1 NMARTNKCASPL
13 ILAIACCVWPLQA
26 ACQAQP
32 KAAITIK
39 LATPLPRGSAHY
51 QVLEAMGQKWRDA
64 SGGTVALTIYGDG
77 TQGGEGQTV
86 PRMRIGEIEAAP
98 LGASGLSEIEPS
110 VGALEKLPMVYRS
123 LDEMEYVRAHMR
135 GEIEKRLDAK
145 GFVVLFWADSGWINI
160 FSRQP
165 AIHPDEF
172 KQTKVCVGATDHEE
186 FEIAKGLGFP
196 PVALEWSNVLTS
208 LHSGMVDTITT
219 APFLALAGQYDTV
232 AKNMLDIPWVP
243 LVGGTVITT
252 KAWNSIPP
260 QYRDAFRQAA
270 IEAGQQ
276 LQARGR
282 QQSLEAVEVMKK
294 RGLQVHPVSP
304 ELLDEWQKFAQTVY
318 PRMRDKMVPADMFDE
333 VLRLLQEYRSTR
345 GRAKS

>member
-1 NMARTNKCASPL
+1 MTPSNKCAWL
-13 ILAIACCVWPLQA
+13 LVLAMACCVWPSQA
-26 ACQAQP
+26 VCQAKP
-32 KAAITIK
+32 KPAITIK

-77 TQGGEGQTV
+77 TQGGEAETV
-86 PRMRIGEIEAAP
+86 QRMRIGQIQAAT
-98 LGASGLSEIEPS
+98 LAASGLSEIEPS

-135 GEIEKRLDAK
+135 GEIEKRLETK

-160 FSRQP
+160 FSRLP
-165 AIHPDEF
+165 AVHPDEF
-172 KQTKVCVGATDHEE
+172 KKTKVCVGATDHEE

-260 QYRDAFRQAA
+260 QNRDAFRQAA

-276 LQARGR
+276 MQARGR
-282 QQSLEAVEVMKK
+282 QQSLEAVEAMKK

-304 ELLDEWQKFAQTVY
+304 QLLDEWQKFAQAVY
-318 PRMRDKMVPADMFDE
+318 PRMRGTMVPTDMFDE
-333 VLRLLQEYRSTR
+333 VQRLLQEFRSTK

>member
-1 NMARTNKCASPL
+1 M
-13 ILAIACCVWPLQA
+13 ACCAWPLQA
-26 ACQAQP
+26 VCQAKP
-32 KAAITIK
+32 TPAITIK

-77 TQGGEGQTV
+77 TQGGEAETV
-86 PRMRIGEIEAAP
+86 QRMRIGQIQAAT
-98 LGASGLSEIEPS
+98 LAASGLSEIEPS

-135 GEIEKRLDAK
+135 GEIEKRLEAK

-160 FSRQP
+160 FSRLP

-172 KQTKVCVGATDHEE
+172 KKTKVCVGATDHEE

-260 QYRDAFRQAA
+260 QYHDAFRQAA
-270 IEAGQQ
+270 IQAGQQ
-276 LQARGR
+276 MQARGR
-282 QQSLEAVEVMKK
+282 QQSLEAVEAMKK

-304 ELLDEWQKFAQTVY
+304 QLLDEWQKFAQAVY

-345 GRAKS
+345 GGAKS

>member
-1 NMARTNKCASPL
+1 MARTNKCAAPL
-13 ILAIACCVWPLQA
+13 VLAIACCLWPSHA
-26 ACQAQP
+26 VCQAQP
-32 KAAITIK
+32 KSAITIK

-77 TQGGEGQTV
+77 TQGGEAETV
-86 PRMRIGEIEAAP
+86 QRMRIGQIQAAT
-98 LGASGLSEIEPS
+98 LAASGLSEIEPS

-135 GEIEKRLDAK
+135 GEIEKRLEAK

-160 FSRQP
+160 FSRLP

-172 KQTKVCVGATDHEE
+172 KKTKVCVGATDHEE

-260 QYRDAFRQAA
+260 QYHDAFRQAA
-270 IEAGQQ
+270 IQAGQQ
-276 LQARGR
+276 MQARGR
-282 QQSLEAVEVMKK
+282 QQSLEAVEAMKK

-304 ELLDEWQKFAQTVY
+304 QLLDEWQKFAQAVY
-318 PRMRDKMVPADMFDE
+318 PLMRNKMVPADVFDE
-333 VLRLLQEYRSTR
+333 VLRLLQEYRSTK

>member
-1 NMARTNKCASPL
+1 MARTNKCASVL
-13 ILAIACCVWPLQA
+13 FLAVACWLWPIHAVSQA
-26 ACQAQP
+26 KINP
-32 KAAITIK
+32 ITIK
-39 LATPLPRGSAHY
+39 LATPIPTGSAHY
-51 QVLEAMGQKWRDA
+51 EVLKAMGQKWRDA
-64 SGGTVALTIYGDG
+64 SGGAVTLTIYGDG
-77 TQGGEGQTV
+77 TQGGEAETV
-86 PRMRIGEIEAAP
+86 QRMRIGQIQAAT
-98 LGASGLSEIEPS
+98 LAASGLSEIEPS

-123 LDEMEYVRAHMR
+123 LDEMEYVRGHMQ
-135 GEIEKRLDAK
+135 GEIEKRLEAK

-172 KQTKVCVGATDHEE
+172 KKTKVCVGATDKAE
-186 FEIAKGLGFP
+186 FEIARDLGFDP
-196 PVALEWSNVLTS
+196 KPLEWSSVLTS
-208 LHSGMVDTITT
+208 LHSGMVDTIST

-252 KAWNSIPP
+252 KAWNAIPP

-276 LQARGR
+276 MQARGR
-282 QQSLEAVEVMKK
+282 QQSLEAVEAMKK

-304 ELLDEWQKFAQTVY
+304 QLLDEWQKFAQVVY
-318 PRMRDKMVPADMFDE
+318 PHMRGTMVPADMYDE
-333 VLRLLQEYRSTR
+333 VLRLLQEYRSGKGGAR
-345 GRAKS
+345 S

>member
-1 NMARTNKCASPL
+1 M
-13 ILAIACCVWPLQA
+13 ACCVWPSQA
-26 ACQAQP
+26 VCQAKP
-32 KAAITIK
+32 KPAITIK

-64 SGGTVALTIYGDG
+64 SGGTVALAIYGDG
-77 TQGGEGQTV
+77 TQGGEAETV
-86 PRMRIGEIEAAP
+86 QRMRIGQIQAAT
-98 LGASGLSEIEPS
+98 LAASGLSEIEPS

-123 LDEMEYVRAHMR
+123 LDEMEFVRAHMR
-135 GEIEKRLDAK
+135 GEIEKRLETK

-160 FSRQP
+160 FSRLP

-172 KQTKVCVGATDHEE
+172 KKTKVCVGATDHEE

-208 LHSGMVDTITT
+208 LHSKMVDTITT

-276 LQARGR
+276 MQARGR
-282 QQSLEAVEVMKK
+282 QQSLEAVEAMKK

-304 ELLDEWQKFAQTVY
+304 QLLDEWQKFAQAVY
-318 PRMRDKMVPADMFDE
+318 PRMRGTMVPADMFDE
-333 VLRLLQEYRSTR
+333 VLRLLQEYRSTK
-345 GRAKS
+345 GGAKS

>member
-1 NMARTNKCASPL
+1 MARTNKCASPL
-13 ILAIACCVWPLQA
+13 ILAIACSVWPSQA
-26 ACQAQP
+26 VCQAKP

-77 TQGGEGQTV
+77 TQGGEAETV
-86 PRMRIGEIEAAP
+86 QRMRIGQIQAAT
-98 LGASGLSEIEPS
+98 LAASGLSEIEPS

-135 GEIEKRLDAK
+135 GEIEKRLEAK

-172 KQTKVCVGATDHEE
+172 KKTKVCVGATDHEE

-196 PVALEWSNVLTS
+196 PVALEWSDVLTS

-276 LQARGR
+276 MQARGR
-282 QQSLEAVEVMKK
+282 QQSLEAIDAMKK

-304 ELLDEWQKFAQTVY
+304 QLLEEWQKFAQAVY
-318 PRMRDKMVPADMFDE
+318 PRMRGTMVPPDMFDE
-333 VLRLLQEYRSTR
+333 VLHLLQEYRSTK
-345 GRAKS
+345 GGAKS